1 MNVDLASLRIKP
13 EQRFYYLIA
22 GNVVILALIGIF
34 VLRPVMGLLNKHA
47 DQMTAMKADIATA
60 QQKMDTLRKLK
71 ASLPAT
77 KAVYAPV
84 IRNAPKHKD
93 IAGYQTE
100 LEDLAALT
108 RVDLITVDTSGA
120 AKGQSPAATQTDLT
134 VGGFPAFPVS
144 IDVSGSYA
152 NTLDFVNRLETMDRF
167 TRVVALNF
175 VQADTSGEVKLT
187 ITAQSLYFGGA
198 DKAGN
203 AAKTGKAS

>member
-1 MNVDLASLRIKP
+1 MNVDLATFRIKP

-22 GNVVILALIGIF
+22 GNVLVLILIGVF
-34 VLRPVMGLLNKHA
+34 VLRPVMGLLGRHA
-47 DQMTAMKADIATA
+47 DEITSLKADIVAA
-60 QQKMDTLRKLK
+60 EQKTETLRTLK
-71 ASLPAT
+71 ESLPAT

-84 IRNAPKHKD
+84 IKNAPKHKD

-108 RVDLITVDTSGA
+108 DVGLVTVDTSGA
-120 AKGQSPAATQTDLT
+120 AKGQNASAAQTDLM

-144 IDVSGSYA
+144 IDVTGSYA

-175 VQADTSGEVKLT
+175 VQADASGEVKLT
-187 ITAQSLYFGGA
+187 ITAQSLYFG
-198 DKAGN
+198 KA
-203 AAKTGKAS
+203 GKAS